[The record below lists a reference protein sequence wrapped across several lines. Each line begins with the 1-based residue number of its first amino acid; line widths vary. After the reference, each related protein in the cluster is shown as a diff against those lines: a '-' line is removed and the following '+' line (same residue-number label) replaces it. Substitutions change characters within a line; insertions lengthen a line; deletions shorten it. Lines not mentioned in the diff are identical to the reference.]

1 MTKFSNKLKKPS
13 FCPIFPIFWAKKI
26 FPKNPALSSTT
37 SHGILASCQNLE
49 KLMTQFQENTWT
61 DRTEGQTEGW
71 KEGQNLFYRSLP
83 ATTGGPKSIK

>member
-1 MTKFSNKLKKPS
+1 MTKLSNKLKKPC
-13 FCPIFPIFWAKKI
+13 FCPIFPIFGAKKF
-26 FPKNPALSSTT
+26 FPKISSSVMHNFTWD
-37 SHGILASCQNLE
+37 SSNVPKFR